1 MKAFKNHF
9 FFEFHTGLADKSL
22 LVMNYLLPL
31 GLYILMGLS
40 MKDINPGFM
49 EIIIP
54 SMIVIS
60 MLISTILR
68 LPGPFIKSR
77 DAGIFRS
84 YKINGVP
91 ATSIVIIPSLNTMLH
106 TIVIAI
112 VIIPTASLFFK
123 APLPDKWIAFILVFL
138 LTAFAFTGL
147 SVLIGALSSSSLTT
161 MLWSQLIFIPSMV
174 IGGFLIPSDLLPTGL
189 GKIGI
194 LLPSTHALNLF
205 KFYSYNQSID
215 YNPLWSMLILLSS
228 GILSIGLAIYLFNWD
243 NQNKTGRGNP
253 LFGLFAILPYILAA
267 IFLP

>member
-9 FFEFHTGLADKSL
+9 FFEFRTGLGDKNL
-22 LVMNYLLPL
+22 LVINYLLPL
-31 GLYILMGLS
+31 GLYVLMGLS
-40 MKDINPGFM
+40 MSEINPGFM

-54 SMIVIS
+54 AMIVIS
-60 MLISTILR
+60 MLISAILR
-68 LPGPFIKSR
+68 LPGPFVKSR
-77 DAGIFRS
+77 EAGIFRS

-91 ATSIVIIPSLNTMLH
+91 ANSIVIIPPLTTILH
-106 TIVIAI
+106 IIVISI

-123 APLPDKWIAFILVFL
+123 APFPDKWGAFILVFL
-138 LTAFAFTGL
+138 LTAFTFTGL
-147 SVLIGALSSSSLTT
+147 GVLIGVISSSSLAT

-174 IGGFLIPSDLLPTGL
+174 IGGFLIPSDLLHTSL

-205 KFYSYNQSID
+205 RFYSYNQSID

-228 GILSIGLAIYLFNWD
+228 GILSFGLAIYLFNWD
-243 NQNKTGRGNP
+243 NQNKTRRGNP
-253 LFGLFAILPYILAA
+253 LLGLFAILPYIIAA